1 MVFDKFKR
9 LIKFNNEDYWYDD
22 ENRYFYVPNTNNQIK
37 ITAFQALV
45 IIGDFTVLEW
55 SAEDIFNTCDWETD
69 VKLKDIE
76 IFISKYSEGL
86 MDKVIAW
93 ICDNNIEC
101 SNEDKFDYLAKY
113 NLK

>member
-9 LIKFNNEDYWYDD
+9 LIKFNNENYWYDD
-22 ENRYFYVPNTNNQIK
+22 ENQYFYVLNTNNQIK